1 MKTLFKSEQKTPKN
15 ITNNITK
22 DVIEKTFILNFF
34 KELPIESLK
43 KLINFKEIDFENKNL
58 WGDSREYKYL
68 YELLCQLRNENV
80 VQYTC
85 ELYLDTDS

>member
-1 MKTLFKSEQKTPKN
+1 MKTLFKSESKTPKH
-15 ITNNITK
+15 IANNMPK

-43 KLINFKEIDFENKNL
+43 KLINFQEIDFENKEL
-58 WGDSREYKYL
+58 WNDYRKQEMLS
-68 YELLCQLRNENV
+68 QLRDENV

-85 ELYLDTDS
+85 ELYLDTES

>member
-1 MKTLFKSEQKTPKN
+1 MKTLFKSQSKTPKH
-15 ITNNITK
+15 ITNNTPK
-22 DVIEKTFILNFF
+22 EVIEKTFILNFF

-58 WGDSREYKYL
+58 WVDSREDKHF

>member
-1 MKTLFKSEQKTPKN
+1 MKTLFKSEQKTPKH
-15 ITNNITK
+15 ITNNTPK

-58 WGDSREYKYL
+58 WGDAREDKYL

>member
-1 MKTLFKSEQKTPKN
+1 MKTLFKSEQKTPKH
-15 ITNNITK
+15 ITNNIPK

-58 WGDSREYKYL
+58 WGDSREYKHL

-80 VQYTC
+80 VKYTC

>member
-1 MKTLFKSEQKTPKN
+1 MKTLFRSEQKIPKH
-15 ITNNITK
+15 ITNNTPK

-43 KLINFKEIDFENKNL
+43 KLINFNEMDFENKEL
-58 WGDSREYKYL
+58 WDIPRNR
-68 YELLCQLRNENV
+68 ELLSQLRNENV

>member
-1 MKTLFKSEQKTPKN
+1 MKTLFKSEQKTPKY
-15 ITNNITK
+15 ITNNTPK

-43 KLINFKEIDFENKNL
+43 KLINFNKMDFENKEL
-58 WGDSREYKYL
+58 WDIPRNR
-68 YELLCQLRNENV
+68 ELLSQLRNENV